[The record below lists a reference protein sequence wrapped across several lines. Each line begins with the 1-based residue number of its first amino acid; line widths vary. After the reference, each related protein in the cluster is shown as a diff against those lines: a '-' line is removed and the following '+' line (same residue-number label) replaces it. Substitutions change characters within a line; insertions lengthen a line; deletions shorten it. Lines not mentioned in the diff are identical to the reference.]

1 MFGYFVQ
8 VNTSSVMLKEHS
20 GSRLREGADLSP
32 LLSRCVFLVE
42 LDAQHEG
49 VEAEE
54 YDEGHLQHKAQSLS
68 HFYRVTHLLGNKF
81 PLTWILDVPPSSLAG
96 R

>member
-1 MFGYFVQ
+1 
-8 VNTSSVMLKEHS
+8 MLKEHL

-54 YDEGHLQHKAQSLS
+54 YDEGHLKCIIQLQISLLLSLITSAAQACLHHS
-68 HFYRVTHLLGNKF
+68 HNLVRLLKLVSV
-81 PLTWILDVPPSSLAG
+81 PLVML
-96 R
+96 